1 MVAIPTARPI
11 LTPEPDLRAT
21 SLPPRPVSPED
32 SPMFFDPLYMLVMV
46 PGLLLSLWA
55 SFKVKSTFARYSQV
69 RPHSGLS
76 GADAARALL
85 RRSHVEGVR
94 VEEVQGFLS
103 DHYDPSAR
111 VLRLSPDVYN
121 GRSLAALGVAAH
133 EAGHALQ
140 HATKYAP
147 LAFRSLVVKPASF
160 GSSLGMYAV
169 MGGLLLHVQ
178 PLIWVG
184 IVAFSLF
191 VVFTLVT
198 LPVEFN
204 ASSRA
209 VAALQS
215 TWMITADE
223 VQGTRKVLDAA
234 ALTYV
239 AAAIGAILNLLYLLW
254 RAGLFGGSQRED

>member
-1 MVAIPTARPI
+1 M
-11 LTPEPDLRAT
+11 
-21 SLPPRPVSPED
+21 
-32 SPMFFDPLYMLVMV
+32 MFDPVFMLVMV

-55 SFKVKSTFARYSQV
+55 SFKVKSTFNRYSQV
-69 RPHSGLS
+69 RPRSGLS
-76 GADAARALL
+76 GAEAARALL
-85 RRSHVEGVR
+85 QRNQVSDVR
-94 VEEVQGFLS
+94 VEEVAGFLS

-111 VLRLSPDVYN
+111 TLRLSPDVYH

-147 LAFRSLVVKPASF
+147 LGFRSLVVKPASF

-169 MGGLLLHVQ
+169 MGGMLLQLQ
-178 PLIWVG
+178 PLVWLG
-184 IVAFSLF
+184 IIAFSVF
-191 VVFTLVT
+191 VLFTLVT

-209 VAALQS
+209 VLALQNAG
-215 TWMITADE
+215 MIAADE
-223 VQGTRKVLDAA
+223 VEPTRKVLNAA

-239 AAAIGAILNLLYLLW
+239 AAAIAAIMNLLYWLW
-254 RAGLFGGSQRED
+254 RAGLLGGSRRGG